1 MKAAVI
7 NEYEGDV
14 TITDVPAPEIAAD
27 SVLIAVHAAS
37 VNPIDNILRAGYL
50 KDMIPLKF
58 PHVMGYDVSGVVT
71 EVGADVTKFKVG
83 DAVFARANQDDAGA
97 LAEVARVKES
107 ELALKPANIT
117 HAEAASIPLT
127 GLTAWQALVDKAG
140 LKEGQQV
147 LIHAG
152 SGGVGTL
159 AIQIAKHLGAF
170 VATTVSARN
179 AELVTALGADV
190 VIDYHEQDF
199 TDIVSDYDVVFDM
212 SGGDVMKDSFK
223 VLKKGGHLVS
233 IKGQDED
240 DLAAQYGVKF
250 DWFFMEPNGDQLTK
264 LAQMITDGDLKPV
277 IDSTF
282 SFADAAKA
290 YDKLAEGHAVG
301 KIVVDMTT
309 A

>member
-14 TITDVPAPEIAAD
+14 TIADVPAPEIAAD

-50 KDMIPLKF
+50 KDMIPLNF

-71 EVGADVTKFKVG
+71 EVGKDVTKFKVG

-107 ELALKPANIT
+107 ELALKPENIT

-179 AELVTALGADV
+179 ADLVTTLGADV

-240 DLAAQYGVKF
+240 NLAAQYGVKF
-250 DWFFMEPNGDQLTK
+250 DWFFMEPNGEQLTT

-282 SFADAAKA
+282 SFDDAAKA

-301 KIVVDMTT
+301 KVVIDMTT

>member
-14 TITDVPAPEIAAD
+14 TIADVPAPEIAAD

-50 KDMIPLKF
+50 KDMIPLNF

-71 EVGADVTKFKVG
+71 EVGKDVTKFKVG

-107 ELALKPANIT
+107 ELALKPENIT

-190 VIDYHEQDF
+190 VIDYQEQDF

-240 DLAAQYGVKF
+240 NLAAQYGVKF
-250 DWFFMEPNGDQLTK
+250 DWFFMEPNGEQLTT

-282 SFADAAKA
+282 EFADAAKA

-301 KIVVDMTT
+301 KIVIDMTT

>member
-14 TITDVPAPEIAAD
+14 TIADVPAPEIAAD

-50 KDMIPLKF
+50 KDMIPLNF

-71 EVGADVTKFKVG
+71 EVGKDVTKFKVG

-107 ELALKPANIT
+107 ELALKPENIT

-179 AELVTALGADV
+179 ADLVTTLGADV

-240 DLAAQYGVKF
+240 NLAAQYGVKF
-250 DWFFMEPNGDQLTK
+250 DWFFMEPNGEQLTT

-301 KIVVDMTT
+301 KIVIDMTT